1 MRGVPIFMN
10 LNQLVKMEGFKLDST
25 TEDCDKHNMISIIA
39 ISLRIAARG
48 LSVRIN
54 FSETVPVL
62 GGNANFLDRDLDEYL
77 WVGLIDCLSVNIFKK
92 MGDICNKLFP
102 NKQRMV
108 ESGLCTD

>member
-1 MRGVPIFMN
+1 MN

-39 ISLRIAARG
+39 ISLRIAAHG

-77 WVGLIDCLSVNIFKK
+77 WVSLRSFSSVNVIK
-92 MGDICNKLFP
+92 MIGDICNPLLQEISTHGGKRYLH
-102 NKQRMV
+102 
-108 ESGLCTD
+108 